1 MASQQERNRTVEQYI
16 LREWASKLNLTLNHH
31 FQGKLQITGIRLD
44 GHVESKKYHKMVIIE
59 DRLTVVVEDLLVQ
72 WIVLAATESNQPE
85 ALDEIGR
92 ITADSILKNLISDF
106 YCQQWG
112 STYSFSSSKLTPW
125 QPTSFSKTI
134 IFKAD
139 TAEGSYECALLI
151 EPKSYLEFL
160 MGHPGSVIRNLEQMR
175 DVQLTIRAQLGSIRK
190 KVKEIMDFS
199 VGAVIELEQPV
210 DSMCRL
216 MVNEQCF
223 ASGDVIEVNGNF
235 GVLIHTIHTKSG
247 LLD

>member
-1 MASQQERNRTVEQYI
+1 MASQQERSRTVEQSI

-31 FQGKLQITGIRLD
+31 FHGKLQITGIRLD
-44 GHVESKKYHKMVIIE
+44 GSIESKKYHKMVIIE
-59 DRLTVVVEDLLVQ
+59 DRLTLVVEDMLVQ
-72 WIVLAATESNQPE
+72 WIVLAATDSNQLE

-106 YCQQWG
+106 YSQQWG
-112 STYSFSSSKLTPW
+112 NPYSFSSLKLIPW
-125 QPTSFSKTI
+125 QPTFFARTI
-134 IFKAD
+134 VFKAD
-139 TAEGSYECALLI
+139 TAEGSYEWALLI
-151 EPKSYLEFL
+151 EPKTYLEFL
-160 MGHPGSVIRNLEQMR
+160 MGHPGSVIRNLDQMR

-190 KVKEIMDFS
+190 KVKEIMDLS
-199 VGAVIELEQPV
+199 VGTVIELEQNV

-216 MVNEQCF
+216 MVNDQCF

-235 GVLIHTIHTKSG
+235 GVLIQTIHTKSG